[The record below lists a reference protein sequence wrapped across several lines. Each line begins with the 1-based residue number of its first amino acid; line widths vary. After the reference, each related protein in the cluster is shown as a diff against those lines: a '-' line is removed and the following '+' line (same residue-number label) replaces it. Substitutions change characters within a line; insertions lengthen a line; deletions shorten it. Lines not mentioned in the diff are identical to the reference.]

1 MAKDMMKDLSY
12 HEQPSIDVTD
22 EGVIR
27 PIQIGGNIRFRLEDI
42 RRLTRG
48 KGYNKCVKISMPKGL
63 SRGNQDATLPSFAD
77 AGNTS

>member
-1 MAKDMMKDLSY
+1 MAKDAMKDLSY

-42 RRLTRG
+42 LRLIGG
-48 KGYNKCVKISMPKGL
+48 KGCNKSVKISLPKGL
-63 SRGNQDATLPSFAD
+63 SRGNQDATLLPVAYT
-77 AGNTS
+77 GNTS

>member
-12 HEQPSIDVTD
+12 HEQPSIAVTD

-42 RRLTRG
+42 LRLIGG
-48 KGYNKCVKISMPKGL
+48 KGCNKKRQNI
-63 SRGNQDATLPSFAD
+63 AA
-77 AGNTS
+77 